1 MEEQKT
7 TPIDSEEKV
16 QSSNDEKIDQDFPG
30 YPHYPAKEDI
40 LNPENHTER
49 INANV
54 ENLTHDS
61 LRNEPA
67 DKKKLEKPVNPK
79 EVTGVSPDQ
88 TKGEDI
94 GDLGIVMGT
103 EADVTKED
111 LMGLGDPNRD
121 LDVDEDE
128 EIFSDGS
135 GGAFGATEE
144 TVSDLDGRDLRDE
157 LERTGDDLDIPDADL
172 DATGDSLGQ
181 GDEENNYYSL
191 GGDRHD
197 NLEEDPD
204 SSYWLRK

>member
-1 MEEQKT
+1 MIMEEKKT
-7 TPIDSEEKV
+7 NPIDSEEKV
-16 QSSNDEKIDQDFPG
+16 QNSNDEKIDEDFPG

-67 DKKKLEKPVNPK
+67 DPDKKKETTAANP
-79 EVTGVSPDQ
+79 
-88 TKGEDI
+88 GEIEDFD
-94 GDLGIVMGT
+94 DLGIVMGT
-103 EADVTKED
+103 EADVTEED
-111 LMGLGDPNRD
+111 LKILGDPD
-121 LDVDEDE
+121 KDFDMDEDE

-135 GGAFGATEE
+135 GGAFDATEE
-144 TVSDLDGRDLRDE
+144 TVSDLDSRDLRDE

-181 GDEENNYYSL
+181 GDEENSYYSL
-191 GGDRHD
+191 GGDRQEK
-197 NLEEDPD
+197 NEEDPT
-204 SSYWLRK
+204 SSY